1 MTQDAVPKIMVIF
14 PANNEEDIIEHVIRI
29 AKKVTTIQSVQ

>member
-14 PANNEEDIIEHVIRI
+14 PANNEDIIEHVISI